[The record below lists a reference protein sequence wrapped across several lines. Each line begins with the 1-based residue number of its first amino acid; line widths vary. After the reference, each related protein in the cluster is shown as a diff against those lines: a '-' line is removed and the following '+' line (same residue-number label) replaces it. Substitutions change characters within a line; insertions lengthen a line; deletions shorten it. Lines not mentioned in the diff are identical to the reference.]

1 MSKNQPFTHIE
12 ATKKLNLD
20 ADSKFPG
27 RKSCRD
33 KIEFQFAV
41 PNVRRTNSLV
51 KGVPLSRG
59 KQHSADENGR
69 QLCQANFDN
78 FFLLRISLGRSYL
91 RDAPAPGVSTNVRRR
106 IVRAAED
113 KRDPRLYPAI
123 LAMA

>member
-41 PNVRRTNSLV
+41 PNVRRTNSLI
-51 KGVPLSRG
+51 KGAPLSAG
-59 KQHSADENGR
+59 YQYSADEKAR

-78 FFLLRISLGRSYL
+78 FFAHRNSL
-91 RDAPAPGVSTNVRRR
+91 
-106 IVRAAED
+106 E
-113 KRDPRLYPAI
+113 
-123 LAMA
+123 